1 MAGAYF
7 VSARAHLQLMPSDP
21 PGPHY
26 HAPHGRPTSR
36 IILADVCIYGG
47 TAAGVVAAVQA
58 ARDGLQTVVIESS
71 NHLGGMTAG
80 GLGWTD
86 FGNRHSVGGLA
97 REFYR
102 RLGRHYGVEEEWCF
116 EPHAAES
123 IFEAWLRETG
133 TQVFRREYLMGVER
147 DNARITRLHL
157 ASGLTVRARIF
168 IDASYEGDLLA
179 RGGVRYTVGREGNA
193 LYGETL
199 NGMQVHAKHQFD
211 YPVDPYRIEGSPGSG
226 LLPGIEPGND
236 YVLGGGDRRIQAY
249 NFRLCLTRQADNR
262 IPFPCPRGYEAG
274 DYELLARYL
283 RGGWNEVFAKFD
295 PIRGGK
301 TDTNNHGAVSTDY
314 IGQNHAWPEAGYE
327 ERERIFQ
334 AHVRYQQGLQWFL
347 SHDPRVPAPI
357 RDAYAEWGLPKDE
370 FVETGGW
377 PHALYIRE
385 ARRMRS
391 DYVMTEHDCRGTIQA
406 EDPVG
411 LGAYGM
417 DSHNCRRLLID
428 GRLRNEGDVQ
438 AAGFPPYGISW
449 RALIP
454 RPGECVNLIVPVC
467 VSASHI
473 AYGSIR
479 MEPVFM
485 VLGQSAAIAASL
497 ALDENCA
504 VQDLPYTA
512 LREQLLQAGQV
523 LQVAGA
529 AARANEIV

>member
-1 MAGAYF
+1 MPLSPRGLHYYAPHECP
-7 VSARAHLQLMPSDP
+7 SAR
-21 PGPHY
+21 
-26 HAPHGRPTSR
+26 TVV
-36 IILADVCIYGG
+36 ADVCIYGG
-47 TAAGVVAAVQA
+47 TAAGVIAAVQL
-58 ARDGLQTVVIESS
+58 ARDGRRAVVLESS
-71 NHLGGMTAG
+71 NHLGGMTAS

-86 FGNRHSVGGLA
+86 FGNRHSIGGLS

-102 RLGRHYGVEEEWCF
+102 CLGRHYGVEEEWCF
-116 EPHAAES
+116 EPHAAEN
-123 IFEAWLRETG
+123 IFELWMRDTG
-133 TQVFRREYLMGVER
+133 TPVFRREYVVGVDR
-147 DNARITRLHL
+147 DGERITALRTE
-157 ASGLTVRARIF
+157 SGLSVRARIF

-179 RGGVRYTVGREGNA
+179 KAGVHHTVGREDNA

-199 NGMQVHAKHQFD
+199 NGMQLHAKHQFD
-211 YPVDPYRIEGSPGSG
+211 FPVDPYRIEGAPGSG
-226 LLPGIEPGND
+226 LLPEIELGGD
-236 YVLGGGDRRIQAY
+236 YVPGRGDHRIQAY
-249 NFRLCLTRQADNR
+249 NFRMCLTRQEDNR
-262 IPFPCPRGYEAG
+262 IPFPCPPGYDG
-274 DYELLARYL
+274 SDYELLARYL

-314 IGQNHAWPEAGYE
+314 IGQNHAWPEAGYA
-327 ERERIFQ
+327 ERERLFQ

-357 RDAYAEWGLPKDE
+357 REAYAEWGLPKDE

-391 DYVMTEHDCRGTIQA
+391 DYIMTEHNCRGTVRA

-417 DSHNCRRLLID
+417 DSHNCRRVVIN
-428 GRLRNEGDVQ
+428 GRLWNEGDVQ

-449 RALIP
+449 RSLTP
-454 RPGECVNLIVPVC
+454 RRGDCTNLIVPVC

-485 VLGQSAAIAASL
+485 VLGQSAAIAATL
-497 ALDENCA
+497 ALNENCA
-504 VQDLPYTA
+504 VQDLPYAA

-523 LQVAGA
+523 LQVTGA
-529 AARANEIV
+529 ANRSNEIV